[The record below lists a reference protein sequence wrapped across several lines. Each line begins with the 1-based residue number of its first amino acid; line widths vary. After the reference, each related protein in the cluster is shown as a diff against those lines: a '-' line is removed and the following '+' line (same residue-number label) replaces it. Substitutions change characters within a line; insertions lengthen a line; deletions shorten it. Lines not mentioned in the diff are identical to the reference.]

1 MSNSYF
7 KFKQFTIEQE
17 RCAMKVGTD
26 GCLLGGWF
34 DCSESRRILDIGTGS
49 GLIAIMAAQR
59 CDAMVT
65 GIEIDSEAAA
75 QATENVKN
83 SPWKNRI
90 EIANADLLG
99 YTASEPFDTIVSN
112 PPYFVNSLKCDDAS
126 RTLARHSD
134 SLTSNAF
141 FGKASKLLTLDGK
154 ISIVI
159 PSDIEGE
166 WRNAANGE
174 GFTPSRITYIK
185 TTPKKAP
192 KRVLIEFVRGNRA
205 ECTTATL
212 VLEIEPGT
220 YSKEAQDILR
230 DFYLKIM

>member
-1 MSNSYF
+1 
-7 KFKQFTIEQE
+7 
-17 RCAMKVGTD
+17 MKVGTD

-34 DCSESRRILDIGTGS
+34 DCSASRRILDIGTGS

-90 EIANADLLG
+90 EIVNADLLG
-99 YTASEPFDTIVSN
+99 YTAGEPFDTIVSN

-141 FGKASKLLTLDGK
+141 FGKASKLLTPDGK

-166 WRNAANGE
+166 WLNAANSE
-174 GFTPSRITYIK
+174 GFTPSRTTYIK

>member
-1 MSNSYF
+1 
-7 KFKQFTIEQE
+7 
-17 RCAMKVGTD
+17 MKVGTD

-34 DCSESRRILDIGTGS
+34 DCSASRRILDIGTGS

-65 GIEIDSEAAA
+65 GIEIDSKAAA

-90 EIANADLLG
+90 EIVNTDLLG
-99 YTASEPFDTIVSN
+99 YTAGEPFDTIVSN

-141 FGKASKLLTLDGK
+141 FGKASKLLTPNGK

-192 KRVLIEFVRGNRA
+192 KRVLIEFVRGNRT